1 MRDLTPEIIKSLEDL
16 MRDLTPE
23 IIKSLSND
31 QIELLAELGELA
43 KTEKDLTEK
52 IENTRKQSENVGLL
66 RSNRTTK
73 ALFED
78 TNFDELLSIKS
89 IREREAIREKIA
101 GLMQALIEA
110 GLGDLAFVRRQ
121 ALNYGVEL
129 KKKE

>member
-1 MRDLTPEIIKSLEDL
+1 MRDLTPEII
-16 MRDLTPE
+16 R
-23 IIKSLSND
+23 SLSND

-43 KTEKDLTEK
+43 KAEKDLTEK
-52 IENTRKQSENVGLL
+52 IEDTRKQSENVGLS
-66 RSNRTTK
+66 RSNRATK

-110 GLGDLAFVRRQ
+110 GLGDLALVQRQ
-121 ALNYGVEL
+121 ALNYGVDL

>member
-1 MRDLTPEIIKSLEDL
+1 

-43 KTEKDLTEK
+43 KAEKDLTEK
-52 IENTRKQSENVGLL
+52 IENTRKESENVGLN
-66 RSNRTTK
+66 RSNRSTR
-73 ALFED
+73 AIFED

-89 IREREAIREKIA
+89 IREREAIRDKIA

-110 GLGDLAFVRRQ
+110 GLGDLALVRRQ
-121 ALNYGVEL
+121 ALNYGVDL

>member
-1 MRDLTPEIIKSLEDL
+1 

-23 IIKSLSND
+23 IIKSLSD
-31 QIELLAELGELA
+31 EQIELLAELGELA
-43 KTEKDLTEK
+43 KAEKDLTEK
-52 IENTRKQSENVGLL
+52 IENTRKESENVGLN

-110 GLGDLAFVRRQ
+110 GLGDLALVRRQ